1 MQLDCSHGVI
11 WICSILGVC
20 IGVIASGVRQII
32 RLCGILSGR
41 SRFSTSLV
49 PSPCRFWLHE
59 ESEGPGIFS
68 HVHDVRWKGGRKDLI
83 EHGSEQQEEL
93 RYQVTYHMYMYL
105 ASRGDCHTLQVLIL

>member
-1 MQLDCSHGVI
+1 MQLDCSHRVI

-20 IGVIASGVRQII
+20 FGAIASGVHQII

-41 SRFSTSLV
+41 SRFTTSLV

-83 EHGSEQQEEL
+83 ECGCTGAQNIKKS
-93 RYQVTYHMYMYL
+93 
-105 ASRGDCHTLQVLIL
+105 